1 GPAAFAHVLAHRTS
15 HRRRATIVPPR
26 EAPVGAAART
36 GTHPCPPVPRPPRG
50 GAARRIGGPPRGL
63 PGDVGA
69 RGYRRHMRIL
79 HTSDWHLG
87 RTLHGVDLVAHQA
100 AFLDHLVE
108 VVRRE
113 RVDAVLVAGDVYDR
127 AIPPVAVVDLLD
139 DVLLR
144 LTEHT
149 RVVLTPGNHDS
160 ATRLGFGAAM
170 F

>member
-1 GPAAFAHVLAHRTS
+1 
-15 HRRRATIVPPR
+15 
-26 EAPVGAAART
+26 
-36 GTHPCPPVPRPPRG
+36 
-50 GAARRIGGPPRGL
+50 
-63 PGDVGA
+63 
-69 RGYRRHMRIL
+69 
-79 HTSDWHLG
+79 
-87 RTLHGVDLVAHQA
+87 HGVDLVAHQA

-113 RVDAVLVAGDVYDR
+113 RVDAVLVAGDGYDR

-160 ATRLGFGAAM
+160 ATRLGFGAAL
-170 F
+170 FRDRPAVRSRAQELPAPPELPAADGASS